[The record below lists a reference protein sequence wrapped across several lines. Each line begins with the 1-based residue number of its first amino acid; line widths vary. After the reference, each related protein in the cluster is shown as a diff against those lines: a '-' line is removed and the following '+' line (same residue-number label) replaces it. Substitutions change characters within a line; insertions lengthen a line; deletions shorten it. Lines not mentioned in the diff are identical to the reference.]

1 MANVLNKFSRLY
13 TFNIAELI
21 SEGPITIRKMV
32 FRPQADT
39 NTAVVQTCDTSATP
53 DCDAELL
60 GASIASTSQI
70 TAASG
75 TPFSGAAQGDLLQI
89 TDCNTASDNG
99 WYYIHTYTS
108 TTVIVVEKG
117 INALTDGSG
126 TVNMR
131 IKIWSPENAM
141 QFVADD
147 TVVGTAN
154 VIKHEIDW
162 GDRGRWFANLS
173 LYSISSTTC
182 ALDIYV
188 A

>member
-21 SEGPITIRKMV
+21 STDPIVVRKVV
-32 FRPQADT
+32 FRPEAET
-39 NTAVVQTCDTSATP
+39 NTAVLHTCDTSAAA
-53 DCDAELL
+53 DCDAVLA
-60 GASIASTSQI
+60 GCTVSNTATI

-75 TPFSGAAQGDLLQI
+75 TPFDGAAAGDWLEI
-89 TDCNTASDNG
+89 TDCDNSSDNG
-99 WYYIHTYTS
+99 WYYIKTYTS
-108 TTVIVVEKG
+108 TTVIIVENG
-117 INALTDGSG
+117 INALTNG
-126 TVNMR
+126 TVTMR
-131 IKIWSPENAM
+131 IKTYSPEVAM
-141 QFVADD
+141 NFVADD
-147 TVVGTAN
+147 AIAGTNN
-154 VIKHEIDW
+154 VIKHELDW

>member
-1 MANVLNKFSRLY
+1 MTNVLNKFSRLY
-13 TFNIAELI
+13 IFNVAELI
-21 SEGPITIRKMV
+21 SEGPIIIRKIV

-39 NTAVVQTCDTSATP
+39 HTAVLQTCDTSVAP

-60 GASIASTSQI
+60 GATVASTSVI
-70 TAASG
+70 TAAGG
-75 TPFSGAAQGDLLQI
+75 TPFNGAATGDWLHI
-89 TDCNTASDNG
+89 TDCNTAGDDG
-99 WYYIHTYTS
+99 WYFIKSWGSNTAVT
-108 TTVIVVEKG
+108 VEKG
-117 INALTDGSG
+117 LNALTDGSG

-131 IKIWSPENAM
+131 IKTYSPENAM

-147 TVVGTAN
+147 AVFGTAN

-173 LYSISSTTC
+173 MYSISSVTC